1 MWYALKVTFDVC
13 MALGALLFV
22 GWLALC
28 ALFAKVRRTTDRYQ
42 RMSPANNYRVGGS
55 INP

>member
-1 MWYALKVTFDVC
+1 